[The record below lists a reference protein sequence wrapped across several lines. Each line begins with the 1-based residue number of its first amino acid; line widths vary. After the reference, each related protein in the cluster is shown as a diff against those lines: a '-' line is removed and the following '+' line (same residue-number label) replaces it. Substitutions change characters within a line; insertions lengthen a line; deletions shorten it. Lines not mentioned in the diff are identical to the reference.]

1 MDFIIRKDIYGN
13 WWHDYNNDATK
24 VNISDFEAV
33 IDDVENTFIIQCFN
47 GSNVPSRAISIVD
60 IKVIDQNISD
70 TPIPFSGAVGLKNLL
85 TTKSYPPYRDSS
97 IVYDEKVI
105 FRKGHTVLWNET
117 QEYFNTNFD
126 STGKGILLADGWA
139 LCNGNNGTKD
149 FRDRFILNKG
159 NNYNTLYTNGGSAN
173 SVLIGHNHDS
183 IEYSDGKKAVNT
195 LGSGASVLGKA
206 IPESSATAQTNKTSV
221 KGQSNTGVDSPT
233 EDGVGKNMPPYII
246 AQWVERTEDLIVYYT
261 GSEGGGGIESIV
273 AGTNISVDNTDPLNP
288 IISATGSAGVPTL
301 QEVLLE
307 GGRELVLYSE
317 NDTYVLEYA
326 DKSRLLYCRKTTED
340 YTVVQFG
347 IQGGVFESGDT
358 IEFISSNIDSFEL
371 NVDVD
376 LSGVILIYQGEEYG
390 GGNILSFADK
400 GIKLILTCIDTNT
413 FELNII
419 PTYEAILDRSA
430 INASSSFTAVNSRY
444 YTTYGGTPITVTDP
458 AGVSGK
464 GYIVYVVSGLTTIG
478 GVEYAASDLIYRYYN
493 GTIWTSI
500 NMRESGGVP
509 YTGATADVNLGE
521 FGLLTGNIE
530 FDNTPTNIPTGPG
543 SMVWNDTDGTV
554 DLKLKGGNVT
564 LQIGQESVLRVVNK
578 TATNINLLE
587 ANYQAVRVT
596 GAQGQRLKVD
606 LAQATSDTLSAET
619 IGLVTE
625 TINSNQEGFI
635 TTSGLIRNV
644 NTTGSLQ
651 SETWSDGDI
660 LYLSPTVAGQITKVK
675 PVAPNHLV
683 IIGYVVHAHATQGSI
698 FVKVDNG
705 YELDELHNV
714 KIASATNNELLAYTS
729 STDIWEN
736 KSITSILGYTPI
748 KKIVS
753 DTTSSS
759 AVTGTTSETLCKT
772 YTISENT
779 FSDGDFMKCLVGLEK
794 TGTAGTGTV
803 RIRVNQTNNFAT
815 ATLVGTYTPSAAS
828 HVTVLFKRDFLSFKS
843 GVLKG
848 ILFATS
854 AQNDLASGASIAYN
868 TTTLSPTSDF
878 YIYIS
883 VINTSGA
890 DSTIV
895 NQVQITN

>member
-1 MDFIIRKDIYGN
+1 M
-13 WWHDYNNDATK
+13 A
-24 VNISDFEAV
+24 
-33 IDDVENTFIIQCFN
+33 
-47 GSNVPSRAISIVD
+47 VD
-60 IKVIDQNISD
+60 ITI
-70 TPIPFSGAVGLKNLL
+70 
-85 TTKSYPPYRDSS
+85 
-97 IVYDEKVI
+97 
-105 FRKGHTVLWNET
+105 NET
-117 QEYFNTNFD
+117 ID
-126 STGKGILLADGWA
+126 SVDITVNPNI
-139 LCNGNNGTKD
+139 
-149 FRDRFILNKG
+149 
-159 NNYNTLYTNGGSAN
+159 
-173 SVLIGHNHDS
+173 
-183 IEYSDGKKAVNT
+183 IEVNVT
-195 LGSGASVLGKA
+195 R
-206 IPESSATAQTNKTSV
+206 TS
-221 KGQSNTGVDSPT
+221 
-233 EDGVGKNMPPYII
+233 
-246 AQWVERTEDLIVYYT
+246 
-261 GSEGGGGIESIV
+261 GGGGGSQNLQQVTDEGNTTTNDIIVRHSTDNEVVIESI
-273 AGTNISVDNTDPLNP
+273 TDSSQISVNQGT
-288 IISATGSAGVPTL
+288 AGVTL
-301 QEVLLE
+301 
-307 GGRELVLYSE
+307 
-317 NDTYVLEYA
+317 
-326 DKSRLLYCRKTTED
+326 
-340 YTVVQFG
+340 
-347 IQGGVFESGDT
+347 
-358 IEFISSNIDSFEL
+358 
-371 NVDVD
+371 
-376 LSGVILIYQGEEYG
+376 
-390 GGNILSFADK
+390 
-400 GIKLILTCIDTNT
+400 
-413 FELNII
+413 
-419 PTYEAILDRSA
+419 
-430 INASSSFTAVNSRY
+430 ASQ
-444 YTTYGGTPITVTDP
+444 
-458 AGVSGK
+458 K
-464 GYIVYVVSGLTTIG
+464 IG
-478 GVEYAASDLIYRYYN
+478 GVTEALIQMTSDKGYNLITEGAIQLSNSDNNTNIDLNDSGLALSSLGVNQRINLSNGVDDVSIKTDLIDGSYEQQLPPKD
-493 GTIWTSI
+493 GTFAMLDDVT
-500 NMRESGGVP
+500 GVP

-530 FDNTPTNIPTGPG
+530 FDNTPTNIPTGAG

-564 LQIGQESVLRVVNK
+564 LQIGQENVIRVVNK

-606 LAQATSDTLSAET
+606 LAQATSDILSAET

-625 TINSNQEGFI
+625 TINNNQEGFI

-651 SETWSDGDI
+651 SETWADGDI

-683 IIGYVVHAHATQGSI
+683 IIGYVVSAHATQGSI

-729 STDIWEN
+729 STEIWEN
-736 KSITSILGYTPI
+736 KSISTILGYSPI

-772 YTISENT
+772 YTISANT

-848 ILFATS
+848 IGFATS
-854 AQNDLASGASIAYN
+854 AQNDLQAGASIAYN
-868 TTTLSPTSDF
+868 TTTLSPSSDF
-878 YIYIS
+878 YIYVS

>member
-1 MDFIIRKDIYGN
+1 M
-13 WWHDYNNDATK
+13 A
-24 VNISDFEAV
+24 
-33 IDDVENTFIIQCFN
+33 
-47 GSNVPSRAISIVD
+47 VD
-60 IKVIDQNISD
+60 IVIQETIDAVDITVNPNIIEVNV
-70 TPIPFSGAVGLKNLL
+70 TRTSGG
-85 TTKSYPPYRDSS
+85 
-97 IVYDEKVI
+97 
-105 FRKGHTVLWNET
+105 
-117 QEYFNTNFD
+117 
-126 STGKGILLADGWA
+126 
-139 LCNGNNGTKD
+139 
-149 FRDRFILNKG
+149 
-159 NNYNTLYTNGGSAN
+159 
-173 SVLIGHNHDS
+173 
-183 IEYSDGKKAVNT
+183 
-195 LGSGASVLGKA
+195 
-206 IPESSATAQTNKTSV
+206 
-221 KGQSNTGVDSPT
+221 
-233 EDGVGKNMPPYII
+233 
-246 AQWVERTEDLIVYYT
+246 
-261 GSEGGGGIESIV
+261 GGGGIESV
-273 AGTNISVDNTDPLNP
+273 TGDLVDNNDPLNP
-288 IISATGSAGVPTL
+288 IILTPNLTQVLNQGDISYVACNGDYQFVGSDIATFL
-301 QEVLLE
+301 I
-307 GGRELVLYSE
+307 
-317 NDTYVLEYA
+317 NDA
-326 DKSRLLYCRKTTED
+326 
-340 YTVVQFG
+340 
-347 IQGGVFESGDT
+347 
-358 IEFISSNIDSFEL
+358 
-371 NVDVD
+371 
-376 LSGVILIYQGEEYG
+376 
-390 GGNILSFADK
+390 
-400 GIKLILTCIDTNT
+400 NT
-413 FELNII
+413 
-419 PTYEAILDRSA
+419 
-430 INASSSFTAVNSRY
+430 
-444 YTTYGGTPITVTDP
+444 GTPIFTIDGDLDADFPDNCVLKFQSYLLPSQLVAINGAQIFTKGEAGFITTYDFNIGDYCELKKIGSKGWFLNVSNVGNTD
-458 AGVSGK
+458 
-464 GYIVYVVSGLTTIG
+464 ISGL
-478 GVEYAASDLIYRYYN
+478 
-493 GTIWTSI
+493 
-500 NMRESGGVP
+500 VP
-509 YTGATADVNLGE
+509 YTGATQDVNLGE

-530 FDNTPTNIPTGPG
+530 FDNTPTNIPTGAG
-543 SMVWNDTDGTV
+543 SMVWNDIDGTV
-554 DLKLKGGNVT
+554 DLKLKGANVT
-564 LQIGQESVLRVVNK
+564 LQIGQESVIRVVNK

-625 TINSNQEGFI
+625 TINNNQEGFI

-651 SETWSDGDI
+651 SETWADGDI

-683 IIGYVVHAHATQGSI
+683 IIGYVIHAHATQGSI

-736 KSITSILGYTPI
+736 KSIATVLGYTPI

-772 YTISENT
+772 YTISANT

-828 HVTVLFKRDFLSFKS
+828 HVVVLFKRDFLSFKS

-848 ILFATS
+848 IGFATS
-854 AQNDLASGASIAYN
+854 AQNDLQAGASIAYN

-878 YIYIS
+878 YIYVS

>member
-1 MDFIIRKDIYGN
+1 M
-13 WWHDYNNDATK
+13 A
-24 VNISDFEAV
+24 
-33 IDDVENTFIIQCFN
+33 
-47 GSNVPSRAISIVD
+47 VD
-60 IKVIDQNISD
+60 ITI
-70 TPIPFSGAVGLKNLL
+70 
-85 TTKSYPPYRDSS
+85 
-97 IVYDEKVI
+97 
-105 FRKGHTVLWNET
+105 NET
-117 QEYFNTNFD
+117 IDVVDITVNPN
-126 STGKGILLADGWA
+126 I
-139 LCNGNNGTKD
+139 
-149 FRDRFILNKG
+149 
-159 NNYNTLYTNGGSAN
+159 
-173 SVLIGHNHDS
+173 
-183 IEYSDGKKAVNT
+183 IEVNVT
-195 LGSGASVLGKA
+195 RTSGC
-206 IPESSATAQTNKTSV
+206 
-221 KGQSNTGVDSPT
+221 
-233 EDGVGKNMPPYII
+233 GVGSQNLQQVTDEGNTTTNDII
-246 AQWVERTEDLIVYYT
+246 VRHSTDNEVV
-261 GSEGGGGIESIV
+261 IESI
-273 AGTNISVDNTDPLNP
+273 TDSSQISVNQGT
-288 IISATGSAGVPTL
+288 AGVTL
-301 QEVLLE
+301 
-307 GGRELVLYSE
+307 
-317 NDTYVLEYA
+317 
-326 DKSRLLYCRKTTED
+326 
-340 YTVVQFG
+340 
-347 IQGGVFESGDT
+347 
-358 IEFISSNIDSFEL
+358 
-371 NVDVD
+371 
-376 LSGVILIYQGEEYG
+376 
-390 GGNILSFADK
+390 
-400 GIKLILTCIDTNT
+400 
-413 FELNII
+413 
-419 PTYEAILDRSA
+419 
-430 INASSSFTAVNSRY
+430 ASQ
-444 YTTYGGTPITVTDP
+444 
-458 AGVSGK
+458 K
-464 GYIVYVVSGLTTIG
+464 IG
-478 GVEYAASDLIYRYYN
+478 GVTEALIQMTSDKGYNIITEGAIQLSNSDNNTNIDLNDSGLALSSLGVNQRINLSNGVDDVSIKTDLIDGSYEQQLPN
-493 GTIWTSI
+493 KSGTFAMLSDAI
-500 NMRESGGVP
+500 P

-625 TINSNQEGFI
+625 TINNNQEGFI

-651 SETWSDGDI
+651 SETWADGDI

-683 IIGYVVHAHATQGSI
+683 IIGYVVSAHATQGSI

-753 DTTSSS
+753 DTVSSS
-759 AVTGTTSETLCKT
+759 SVTGTTSETLCKT

-828 HVTVLFKRDFLSFKS
+828 HVVVLFRRDFLSFKS

-848 ILFATS
+848 IGFATS
-854 AQNDLASGASIAYN
+854 AQNDLQAGASIAYN

-878 YIYIS
+878 YIYVS